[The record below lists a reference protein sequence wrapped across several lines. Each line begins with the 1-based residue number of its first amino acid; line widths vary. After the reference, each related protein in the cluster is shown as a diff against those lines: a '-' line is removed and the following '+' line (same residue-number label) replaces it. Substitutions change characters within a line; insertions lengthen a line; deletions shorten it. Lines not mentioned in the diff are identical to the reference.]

1 MNDRNQAP
9 YRPYSSR
16 PDGQVNIR
24 NVSQIG
30 VQDIEQEPMKYVA
43 LALVHLRKSVQDL
56 VIMIEDRSRSVDAYQ
71 PQEYLAGSSSSN
83 IELQPQWE
91 AGETI
96 TSIIITGPAG
106 AVTLQLGDRF
116 WPLTI
121 PASGVI
127 VIAPIKL
134 YLDRSDRRIL
144 SFSTPGAYSLEL
156 MGYGDTRGNVPS

>member
-1 MNDRNQAP
+1 MNDRNQSP
-9 YRPYSSR
+9 YRPYSQGS
-16 PDGQVNIR
+16 DGQVHIR

-30 VQDIEQEPMKYVA
+30 VQDIEQEPMKYIA
-43 LALVHLRKSVQDL
+43 LALVHLKKQL
-56 VIMIEDRSRSVDAYQ
+56 QNLAIMLEDRSRTVDAYQ
-71 PQEYLAGSSSSN
+71 PQEYGSGSSSSN

-96 TSIIITGPAG
+96 TSIIVTGPAG
-106 AVTLQLGDRF
+106 TVTLQLGDRV

-121 PASGVI
+121 PASGII

-144 SFSTPGAYSLEL
+144 SFATPGAYTLEL
-156 MGYGDTRGNVPS
+156 MGYGDTRGNVP